1 MKSQITTQKGTQV
14 LTLEIGLPNWS
25 GELFKQYQEEK
36 MASLPTNT
44 IISTKR
50 GTVGIRASEYPKS
63 KRNPI
68 PVGTRII
75 SARGTAIRTL

>member
-44 IISTKR
+44 IINTKR
-50 GTVGIRASEYPKS
+50 GTVGVMASEYPKTIRKLPS
-63 KRNPI
+63 RL
-68 PVGTRII
+68 RIS
-75 SARGTAIRTL
+75 SARGTKIITL